1 MGPLTGYKI
10 IEVSGIGPG
19 PLAGMLLADLGAEV
33 IRIDRFETNIPGP
46 NAKFDITG
54 RNKSSIR
61 LNLKNDEGKSIFFK
75 LIKDADAII
84 EGFRPGVMEK
94 LGLGPK
100 ECLEINP
107 RIVFGRIT
115 GWGQDGPLANSAGHD
130 INYIALTGV
139 LNAIGSKDS
148 KPSIPLNLIGDY
160 AGGTMFLLFGICSAL
175 LSASK
180 TNKGQVVDAAMIDGV
195 SSLMSIFSVLSQSG
209 MWNLEERE
217 NNLFDGGSHFYNTYE
232 TSDNKFISIGSL
244 EPKFYNLLK
253 DKLGITDP
261 QFNNQMSKD
270 NWPELKIKTAAIFK
284 TKTQQQWNKILENTD
299 ICYAP
304 VLSLNEA
311 KKHPHLIERGNFIEL
326 DGITQ
331 PSPAPRFSLTKSD
344 KPKPAPEKGQDN
356 NEILMNIGYSSNEIE
371 DLIKNNTIK

>member
-1 MGPLTGYKI
+1 MGPLTGFKI

-33 IRIDRFETNIPGP
+33 IRIDRFETAIPGP

>member
-33 IRIDRFETNIPGP
+33 IRIDRFETAIPGP

>member
-33 IRIDRFETNIPGP
+33 IRIDRFETAIPGP

-148 KPSIPLNLIGDY
+148 KPSIPLNLIGD
-160 AGGTMFLLFGICSAL
+160 
-175 LSASK
+175 
-180 TNKGQVVDAAMIDGV
+180 
-195 SSLMSIFSVLSQSG
+195 
-209 MWNLEERE
+209 
-217 NNLFDGGSHFYNTYE
+217 
-232 TSDNKFISIGSL
+232 
-244 EPKFYNLLK
+244 
-253 DKLGITDP
+253 
-261 QFNNQMSKD
+261 
-270 NWPELKIKTAAIFK
+270 
-284 TKTQQQWNKILENTD
+284 
-299 ICYAP
+299 
-304 VLSLNEA
+304 
-311 KKHPHLIERGNFIEL
+311 
-326 DGITQ
+326 
-331 PSPAPRFSLTKSD
+331 
-344 KPKPAPEKGQDN
+344 
-356 NEILMNIGYSSNEIE
+356 
-371 DLIKNNTIK
+371 